1 MGCSITAVLESQ
13 WIWFTLWKNWPKV
26 YREAIYE
33 AGLISTISLHWCLI
47 KVTGGFISWKM
58 SFGISASGSVF
69 VAPTF
74 ARLFSGI
81 EREEKKSLIFW
92 KFEFQL
98 VFVSIKEKKL
108 FLLFSSLE
116 TFSWNFF
123 SPLQTFLSLQD
134 PLKLV
139 LFHQQAFLKRDRH

>member
-13 WIWFTLWKNWPKV
+13 WIWFTLWKKWPKV

-58 SFGISASGSVF
+58 SFGFSASGSVF

-108 FLLFSSLE
+108 FLLF
-116 TFSWNFF
+116 FIPGDIF
-123 SPLQTFLSLQD
+123 
-134 PLKLV
+134 LKLFFTASNFS
-139 LFHQQAFLKRDRH
+139 LSSRSAQTCSFPPTGFF

>member
-13 WIWFTLWKNWPKV
+13 WIWFTLWKKWPKV
-26 YREAIYE
+26 YREAIYV
-33 AGLISTISLHWCLI
+33 AGLISTISLHWYLI

-81 EREEKKSLIFW
+81 EREEKKFNFLKIRVSTCFCFDQRKKAFLAFSIPGDIF
-92 KFEFQL
+92 L
-98 VFVSIKEKKL
+98 KL
-108 FLLFSSLE
+108 FFTASNFSLSSRSAQ
-116 TFSWNFF
+116 TCSFPPTGFF
-123 SPLQTFLSLQD
+123 
-134 PLKLV
+134 
-139 LFHQQAFLKRDRH
+139 